1 MKKIMKSFSVRKI
14 VLTIA
19 CLCSLILFIVLSL
32 ISSAII
38 RKQDTQQAAL
48 RWSDEGDVSQIS
60 CFFSVNAYVTEDFLE
75 EFSHKVDAALQE
87 SSVEIQSENPGARL
101 WVDAF
106 SANGTI
112 SIKGSI
118 GSITSDAIGIG
129 GDFFLFH
136 PIQLVSGSYFSGN
149 DLMQDYCVLDELA
162 AWKLFGS
169 NNIAGQVVEIG
180 GVSHIVTGVVKHK
193 TGKLQEEAGLED
205 MLVYV
210 SYDSLQKYG
219 MNNGINHYEILMP
232 NPVKEYAY
240 NYVKDNIGISEK
252 EVEIVENSNRYSV
265 WSRVKQIGKLPTR
278 AMNGKA
284 IIYPY
289 WENVARAN
297 EDILA
302 FIMLGELIFLG
313 FPSIVV
319 LIILIRLWKK
329 KTWTVK
335 SVLIKCKDKLLSA
348 WDFVRNKMKSK
359 RKRPKKNKKHEW
371 VDIKE
376 YEEE

>member
-1 MKKIMKSFSVRKI
+1 MKKIMKSFSVRK
-14 VLTIA
+14 LRLMIA
-19 CLCSLILFIVLSL
+19 CLCSLILFAILAL
-32 ISSAII
+32 ISSFII
-38 RKQDTQQAAL
+38 RKQDTQQAAM
-48 RWSDEGDVSQIS
+48 RWSDDGDASQIS
-60 CFFSVNAYVTEDFLE
+60 CFFSVNAYVTEDLLE
-75 EFSHKVDAALQE
+75 EFSHMVDVALQE
-87 SSVEIQSENPGARL
+87 ASVEIESENPDARL
-101 WVDAF
+101 WADAY

-136 PIQLVSGSYFSGN
+136 PVQLVSGSYFSGN
-149 DLMQDYCVLDELA
+149 DLMQDYCILDELA

-169 NNIAGQVVEIG
+169 NDIAGQVVEIG
-180 GVSHIVTGVVKHK
+180 GVSHIVTGVVKHD
-193 TGKLQEEAGLED
+193 TGKMQEAAGLED

-219 MNNGINHYEILMP
+219 MNNGINHYEIVMP
-232 NPVKEYAY
+232 NPVKEFAF

-252 EVEIVENSNRYSV
+252 EVEIVENSNRYSI
-265 WSRVKQIGKLPTR
+265 WNRIKQIGKLPTR
-278 AMNGKA
+278 SMNGKA

-302 FIMLGELIFLG
+302 FIMLGELIFGG
-313 FPSIVV
+313 FPAIVV
-319 LIILIRLWKK
+319 MILLIGLWKR

-335 SVLIKCKDKLLSA
+335 KVVVKCMDKVSSLWYNIRA
-348 WDFVRNKMKSK
+348 KIHTKWKS
-359 RKRPKKNKKHEW
+359 RKKGKKHEW
-371 VDIKE
+371 TDIKE

>member
-19 CLCSLILFIVLSL
+19 CLCSLFLFLVLSL

-48 RWSDEGDVSQIS
+48 RWSDEKDVSQIS

-75 EFSHKVDAALQE
+75 EFSHKVDVALQE
-87 SSVEIQSENPGARL
+87 ASVEVQSENPGARL

-193 TGKLQEEAGLED
+193 TGKLQQEAGLED

-313 FPSIVV
+313 FPTIVV

-329 KTWTVK
+329 KTWTFK
-335 SVLIKCKDKLLSA
+335 SILIKCKDKLLSA
-348 WDFVRNKMKSK
+348 WDFIRNKMKSN
-359 RKRPKKNKKHEW
+359 RKGPKKNRKHEW

>member
-1 MKKIMKSFSVRKI
+1 MKKIMKSFSVRKL
-14 VLTIA
+14 VLSIA
-19 CLCSLILFIVLSL
+19 CLSSLIIFTVLAL
-32 ISSAII
+32 IASSII
-38 RKQDTQQAAL
+38 KKQDTQQAAL

-60 CFFSVNAYVTEDFLE
+60 CFFSVNANVTEDFLE
-75 EFSHKVDAALQE
+75 EFSHKVDMALQE
-87 SSVEIQSENPGARL
+87 ASVETESENPDARL
-101 WVDAF
+101 WVDAY

-112 SIKGSI
+112 SITGST

-136 PIQLVSGSYFSGN
+136 PIQLVNGSYFSGN
-149 DLMQDYCVLDELA
+149 DLMQDYCILDEQA

-169 NNIAGQVVEIG
+169 NNISGKVVEIG

-193 TGKLQEEAGLED
+193 EGKMQEAAGLED

-219 MNNGINHYEILMP
+219 MNNGINHYEIVMP
-232 NPVKEYAY
+232 NPVKEFAF
-240 NYVKDNIGISEK
+240 NYVRDNIGISEK

-265 WSRVKQIGKLPTR
+265 WNRVKQISKLPTR
-278 AMNGKA
+278 SMNGKA

-302 FIMLGELIFLG
+302 FIMLGELLFLG
-313 FPSIVV
+313 FPTVV
-319 LIILIRLWKK
+319 LLIILIRMWKRK
-329 KTWTVK
+329 NWTIK
-335 SVLIKCKDKLLSA
+335 SIFVKCKDKISTI
-348 WDFVRNKMKSK
+348 WNRIWYKIRSK
-359 RKRPKKNKKHEW
+359 WKGRKKGKKHEW
-371 VDIKE
+371 TDIKE

>member
-1 MKKIMKSFSVRKI
+1 MKKMKRFFSVRRP

-19 CLCSLILFIVLSL
+19 CICSLILFFVLSM

-38 RKQDTQQAAL
+38 AKQDTQQAAL
-48 RWSDEGDVSQIS
+48 RWSETGDVSQIS

-75 EFSHKVDAALQE
+75 EFSHKVDMALQE
-87 SSVEIQSENPGARL
+87 AAVESVSENPGARL
-101 WVDAF
+101 WTDAY
-106 SANGTI
+106 SASGTI
-112 SIKGSI
+112 SITGSI
-118 GSITSDAIGIG
+118 GSITTDVIGIG

-136 PIQLVSGSYFSGN
+136 PIQLLSGSYFSGN
-149 DLMQDYCVLDELA
+149 DLMQDYCILDELA

-169 NNIAGQVVEIG
+169 NDIAGQVVEIG

-193 TGKLQEEAGLED
+193 TGNLQEAAGLDD

-219 MNNGINHYEILMP
+219 TNNGINHYEIVMP
-232 NPVKEYAY
+232 NPVKDFAY
-240 NYVKDNIGISEK
+240 NYVNENIGISEK
-252 EVEIVENSNRYSV
+252 EVEIVENSNRYSA
-265 WSRVKQIGKLPTR
+265 WNRVKQIGKLPTR